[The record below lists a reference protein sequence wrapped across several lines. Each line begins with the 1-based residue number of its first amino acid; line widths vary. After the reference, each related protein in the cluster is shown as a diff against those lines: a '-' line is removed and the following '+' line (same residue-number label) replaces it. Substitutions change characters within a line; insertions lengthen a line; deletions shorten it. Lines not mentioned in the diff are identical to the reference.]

1 MRAVNMSL
9 KRMKKILLIC
19 GSLNQTTQMYQIA
32 RHLTDFDCYFTPY
45 YGDGFVKALTRN
57 GLLDFTILGGPFR
70 QTTERYLQEHSCPI
84 NYEGRTN
91 NYDLVLTCSD
101 LIIQK
106 NVRKKKIVLVQEGM
120 TDPENIAYHLV
131 RRLGL
136 PRYLASTSTTGLSHV
151 YHKFCVAS
159 EGYRDLFVKKGVRPE
174 KIAVTGIPNFD
185 NARQYLDN
193 DFPHR
198 NYVLVATSDA
208 RETFKFD
215 NRKAFLKK
223 TLSIAGDRQI
233 IFKLHPNEN
242 VRRSSAEITK
252 CAPHALIFHAG
263 NAHHMVANCNTL
275 ITQYSSLAFTG
286 IALDKEVHSYFDDHM
301 LKRLSPIQ
309 NDGRSAQNIAA
320 VCRSYLQ

>member
-1 MRAVNMSL
+1 MYINL
-9 KRMKKILLIC
+9 MKKILFIC
-19 GSLNQTTQMYQIA
+19 GSLNQTTQMHQIA
-32 RHLTDFDCYFTPY
+32 RHLTDCDCYFTPY
-45 YGDGFVKALTRN
+45 YGDGFIKTLTSS

-70 QTTERYLQEHSCPI
+70 QTTERYLQEHHCTI
-84 NYEGRTN
+84 DYEGKTN
-91 NYDLVLTCSD
+91 HYDLVLTCSD
-101 LIIQK
+101 LIMQK
-106 NVRKKKIVLVQEGM
+106 NIREKKIILVQEGM

-159 EGYRDLFVKKGVRPE
+159 EGYRELFVRKGVRPE

-185 NARQYLDN
+185 NARKYLDN
-193 DFPHR
+193 DFPYT

-223 TLSIAGDRQI
+223 ALSIGGDRQMV
-233 IFKLHPNEN
+233 FKLHPNEN
-242 VRRSSAEITK
+242 VRRSSAEIK
-252 CAPHALIFHAG
+252 RFAPHALVFHDG

-286 IALDKEVHSYFDDHM
+286 IALGKEVHSYFDGDL
-301 LKRLSPIQ
+301 LKRLTPIQ
-309 NDGRSAQNIAA
+309 NDGNSAKNIAD

>member
-1 MRAVNMSL
+1 MGISL
-9 KRMKKILLIC
+9 MKKILFIC
-19 GSLNQTTQMYQIA
+19 GSLNQTTQMHQIA
-32 RHLTDFDCYFTPY
+32 SHLIDYDCYFTPY
-45 YGDGFVKALTRN
+45 YGDGLIRTLTRS
-57 GLLDFTILGGPFR
+57 GLLDFTILGGSFR
-70 QTTERYLQEHSCPI
+70 QTTEHYFQAHRCPVD
-84 NYEGRTN
+84 YEGTN
-91 NYDLVLTCSD
+91 NHYDLAVTCSD

-106 NVRKKKIVLVQEGM
+106 NVRKKKIILVQEGM
-120 TDPENIAYHLV
+120 TDPENLVYHLV

-136 PRYLASTSTTGLSHV
+136 PRYLASTSTTGLSNV

-159 EGYRDLFVKKGVRPE
+159 EGYRDLFVRKGVRPE

-193 DFPHR
+193 DFPYR

-223 TLSIAGDRQI
+223 ALSIAGDRQL

-242 VRRSSAEITK
+242 VRRSSSEIK
-252 CAPHALIFHAG
+252 RFAPQALIFHDG

-286 IALDKEVHSYFDDHM
+286 IALDKEVHSYFDDNL
-301 LKRLSPIQ
+301 LKQLNPIQ
-309 NDGRSAQNIAA
+309 NDGNSAKNIAD
-320 VCRSYLQ
+320 VCRSCLH

>member
-1 MRAVNMSL
+1 MCINL
-9 KRMKKILLIC
+9 MKKILFIC
-19 GSLNQTTQMYQIA
+19 GSLNQTTQMHQIA
-32 RHLTDFDCYFTPY
+32 RHLTDYDCHFTPY
-45 YGDGFVKALTRN
+45 YGDGLIKTLTRI

-70 QTTERYLQEHSCPI
+70 QTTERYFQEHLCPVD
-84 NYEGRTN
+84 YEGRIN
-91 NYDLVLTCSD
+91 HYDLVVTCSD

-106 NVRKKKIVLVQEGM
+106 NIRGKKIILVQEGM
-120 TDPENIAYHLV
+120 TDPENIVYHLV

-159 EGYRDLFVKKGVRPE
+159 EGYRELFVGKGVRPE

-193 DFPHR
+193 DFPYR

-223 TLSIAGDRQI
+223 ALSMAGDRQI

-242 VRRSSAEITK
+242 VRRSSAEIK
-252 CAPHALIFHAG
+252 KFAPHALIFHDG
-263 NAHHMVANCNTL
+263 DAHHMVANCNVL

-286 IALDKEVHSYFDDHM
+286 IALDKEVHSYFDGEL
-301 LKRLSPIQ
+301 LKRLTPIQ
-309 NDGRSAQNIAA
+309 NEGSSAGNIAHI
-320 VCRSYLQ
+320 CRSYLH